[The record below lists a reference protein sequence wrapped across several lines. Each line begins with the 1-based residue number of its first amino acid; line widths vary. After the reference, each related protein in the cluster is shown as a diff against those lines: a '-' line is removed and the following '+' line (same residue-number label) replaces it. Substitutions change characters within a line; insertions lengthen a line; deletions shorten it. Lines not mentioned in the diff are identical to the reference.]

1 MNLCRSCSTDFASL
15 AAFAK
20 HRVGVHEYV
29 WSTDREDGRR
39 CLRGDGLLEA
49 GMELD
54 ARGRWRVA
62 LTDEKRSELIALLT
76 PGSKTVGAGRASSA

>member
-1 MNLCRSCSTDFASL
+1 VNYCRACSTDFASL
-15 AAFAK
+15 AAFDK

-39 CLRGDGLLEA
+39 CLRGDGLLEV

-54 ARGRWRVA
+54 VRGRWRIA
-62 LTDEKRSELIALLT
+62 LTDERRAELVALRA